1 MWPMGLVFL
10 NMEPVLL
17 VLREPIDDKNIH
29 YRAPLMC
36 YEYIYALDFDS
47 SQGLIEKVLN
57 QVLYH

>member
-10 NMEPVLL
+10 NMGPVLL
-17 VLREPIDDKNIH
+17 VLRELIDGKNIH
-29 YRAPLMC
+29 YRAPLMY

-57 QVLYH
+57 QVL

>member
-1 MWPMGLVFL
+1 MG
-10 NMEPVLL
+10 PVLL
-17 VLREPIDDKNIH
+17 VLREPIDGKNIH
-29 YRAPLMC
+29 YSAPLMC

>member
-1 MWPMGLVFL
+1 MG
-10 NMEPVLL
+10 PVLL
-17 VLREPIDDKNIH
+17 VLRELIDGKNIH